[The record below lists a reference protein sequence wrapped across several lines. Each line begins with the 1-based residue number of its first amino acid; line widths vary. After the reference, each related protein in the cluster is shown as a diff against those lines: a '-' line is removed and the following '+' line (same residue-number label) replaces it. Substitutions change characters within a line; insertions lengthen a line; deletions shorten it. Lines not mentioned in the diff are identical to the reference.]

1 MEKGTSEHPP
11 HPGHAFCWFWKYS
24 DPFFHDKNFL
34 KILVCFVF
42 CRCLLK
48 IRSRTPVRSHFH
60 RAQSHPHP
68 PLQHSCGWLL
78 GEAISPITRALVV
91 QGTEIKASILQSVS
105 RWAATRF
112 LSHWEVCNNLTGLKW
127 KKHTGQLHR
136 HLDQIHSQQIF
147 MEKRLHRQMQV
158 KPVTLLLHSVGQTA
172 TEDCTN
178 STKEWWWISTVM
190 CPSYLTAFL

>member
-1 MEKGTSEHPP
+1 MEKETSEHPP

-24 DPFFHDKNFL
+24 DPFFHDKNFS

-68 PLQHSCGWLL
+68 PLQHSCSWLH
-78 GEAISPITRALVV
+78 GEAISPITRTLVL

-127 KKHTGQLHR
+127 KNIQGSFTGIWIRSTFSRSLWR
-136 HLDQIHSQQIF
+136 KDYTDKCRWSQSLYF
-147 MEKRLHRQMQV
+147 Y
-158 KPVTLLLHSVGQTA
+158 TLLAKKPLRTVLTVLRNGGGSAQWCARA
-172 TEDCTN
+172 T
-178 STKEWWWISTVM
+178 
-190 CPSYLTAFL
+190 